1 LGGGEILSEE
11 RGSATVELFLVLP
24 IAILVVV
31 ASIQLIGVA
40 RARIELQ
47 GAVREG
53 ARVAATTPD
62 PAKAV
67 EAVLASLTPSMRDLA
82 RVSVARPSRAGA
94 VATVTVSM
102 RHALGQPFPSSVG
115 VDLSARAT
123 MRTER

>member
-1 LGGGEILSEE
+1 V
-11 RGSATVELFLVLP
+11 TVELFLVLP
-24 IAILVVV
+24 IVILVVV

-47 GAVREG
+47 GAAREG

-67 EAVLASLTPSMRDLA
+67 EAVLAALAPEMRGGA
-82 RVSVARPSRAGA
+82 RISVERPSRVGA
-94 VATVTVSM
+94 VASVSVSI
-102 RHALGQPFPSSVG
+102 RRALGQPFPSSVG

>member
-1 LGGGEILSEE
+1 M
-11 RGSATVELFLVLP
+11 TVELFLVLP
-24 IAILVVV
+24 IAILVLV

-62 PAKAV
+62 PARAV
-67 EAVLASLTPSMRDLA
+67 EAVLAALTPEVREGA
-82 RVSVARPSRAGA
+82 WVSVERPSRVGA

-102 RHALGQPFPSSVG
+102 RHVLGQPFPIGLG

-123 MRTER
+123 MRIER

>member
-1 LGGGEILSEE
+1 
-11 RGSATVELFLVLP
+11 VELFLVLP
-24 IAILVVV
+24 IVILVVV
-31 ASIQLIGVA
+31 ASLQLVGVA

-67 EAVLASLTPSMRDLA
+67 EAVLAALPPLMRDRA
-82 RVSVARPSRAGA
+82 RVSVERPARVGA
-94 VATVTVSM
+94 VASVTATV
-102 RHALGQPFPSSVG
+102 RHLIGRPFPATLG
-115 VDLSARAT
+115 VDLVARAT

>member
-1 LGGGEILSEE
+1 LGGGKILRDE
-11 RGSATVELFLVLP
+11 RGSVTVELFLVLP
-24 IAILVVV
+24 IAILVLV

-62 PAKAV
+62 PARAV
-67 EAVLASLTPSMRDLA
+67 EAVLAALSPEMREIA
-82 RVSVARPSRAGA
+82 RVSVERPTRVGA
-94 VATVTVSM
+94 VAMVTVSM
-102 RHALGQPFPSSVG
+102 RHVLGPPFPGSLG

>member
-1 LGGGEILSEE
+1 M
-11 RGSATVELFLVLP
+11 TVELFLVLP
-24 IAILVVV
+24 IVILVVV

-47 GAVREG
+47 GAAREG

-67 EAVLASLTPSMRDLA
+67 EAVLAALAPVMRDGA
-82 RVSVARPSRAGA
+82 RVSVERPARVGA
-94 VATVTVSM
+94 VASVSVSI
-102 RHALGQPFPSSVG
+102 RHVLGQPFPSSVA

>member
-1 LGGGEILSEE
+1 M
-11 RGSATVELFLVLP
+11 TVELFLVLP
-24 IAILVVV
+24 IVVLVVV
-31 ASIQLIGVA
+31 ASIQLVGVA

-53 ARVAATTPD
+53 VRVAATTPD

-67 EAVLASLTPSMRDLA
+67 EAVMAALAPEMRNRA
-82 RVSVARPSRAGA
+82 RVSVERPSRVGA
-94 VATVTVSM
+94 VASVSVSM
-102 RHALGQPFPSSVG
+102 RYLLGRPFPADLG

>member
-1 LGGGEILSEE
+1 M
-11 RGSATVELFLVLP
+11 TVELFLVLP
-24 IAILVVV
+24 IAILVLV

-62 PAKAV
+62 PSRAV
-67 EAVLASLTPSMRDLA
+67 EAVLAALSPGMRDTA
-82 RVSVARPSRAGA
+82 RVSVERPSRVGA
-94 VATVTVSM
+94 VATVTISI
-102 RHALGQPFPSSVG
+102 RHVLGQPFPRSLG

-123 MRTER
+123 MRVER